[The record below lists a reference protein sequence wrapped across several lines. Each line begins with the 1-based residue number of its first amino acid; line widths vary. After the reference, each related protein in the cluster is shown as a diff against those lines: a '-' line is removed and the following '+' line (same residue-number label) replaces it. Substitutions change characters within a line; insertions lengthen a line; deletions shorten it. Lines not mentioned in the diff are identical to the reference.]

1 VATIIPGRVLQRVVL
16 VIGVVVAA
24 VYAVRT
30 FG

>member
-1 VATIIPGRVLQRVVL
+1 VATIIPGRVLQRIVL